1 MLVQTCA
8 AQLLTAEMG
17 FFSMQF
23 SVGVGLADVMTIFS
37 DNVKYTIILSDMS
50 AETA

>member
-17 FFSMQF
+17 FFSMRF
-23 SVGVGLADVMTIFS
+23 SAGLADVMTIFS
-37 DNVKYTIILSDMS
+37 NDVKYTIILSDMS